1 MSVRSIFHKSHH
13 LAYLCDAVY
22 IQHTL
27 FYRHFYEISI
37 VYFFM
42 GIFMCFFYELIF
54 DADNRFIMTRCRFL
68 IAACIGTF
76 FYVLLSFI
84 GGRDGLWATEQ
95 MQEQKR
101 ILSAN
106 AASIQKTYD
115 ELYMEKIALQKD
127 MDVVAA
133 FARRLGYIREGE
145 KIIKISGLAPNE
157 TQIYDAG
164 TVVKHTEGEFIPEWV
179 CKSVGVGIFAV
190 LYAFLLFL
198 DFTRGLLN
206 FGERKVTY
214 TSAAGTKLYDMQ

>member
-1 MSVRSIFHKSHH
+1 
-13 LAYLCDAVY
+13 
-22 IQHTL
+22 
-27 FYRHFYEISI
+27 
-37 VYFFM
+37 
-42 GIFMCFFYELIF
+42 MCFFYELIF